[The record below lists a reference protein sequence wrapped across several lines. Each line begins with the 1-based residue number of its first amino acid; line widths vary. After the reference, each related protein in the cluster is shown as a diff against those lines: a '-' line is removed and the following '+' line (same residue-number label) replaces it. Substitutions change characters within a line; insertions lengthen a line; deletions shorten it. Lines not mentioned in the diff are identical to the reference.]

1 MYKAPFLGSFL
12 TLIRTIIQE
21 SQAEMKVKI
30 DEMEIKQDDIKVKER
45 LLIYTLEV
53 CMAIKIIVL

>member
-1 MYKAPFLGSFL
+1 MYKAPSLGSRL

-30 DEMEIKQDDIKVKER
+30 DEMEIKQDDIKVK
-45 LLIYTLEV
+45 
-53 CMAIKIIVL
+53 

>member
-12 TLIRTIIQE
+12 TLICTVIQE

-30 DEMEIKQDDIKVKER
+30 DEMEIRQDDIKVKER
-45 LLIYTLEV
+45 LFIYTLEV

>member
-1 MYKAPFLGSFL
+1 MDKAPFLGSFL

-30 DEMEIKQDDIKVKER
+30 DEMEIKQDDIKVR
-45 LLIYTLEV
+45 
-53 CMAIKIIVL
+53 